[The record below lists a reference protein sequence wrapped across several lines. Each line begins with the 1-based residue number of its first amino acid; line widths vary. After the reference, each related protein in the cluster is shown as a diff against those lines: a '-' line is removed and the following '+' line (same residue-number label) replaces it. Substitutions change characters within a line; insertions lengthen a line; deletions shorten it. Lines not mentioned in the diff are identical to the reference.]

1 MKSKIGVI
9 FLALFFYLLIP
20 YIARAEV
27 AIVGELAH
35 EREAKVGESYQG
47 VIFIRNSSEEAQEVK
62 VYQTDYL
69 FFFDGRSV
77 FGEPGTIKRSNA
89 NWISFSPKR
98 LTIPPNEVSQ
108 VNYIVNVPADATLI
122 ATYWSMLMI
131 EGIPE
136 SSSEAVGE
144 EKGGATLGIRQVM
157 RYGIHMVTHIGD
169 TGIRRLEFLKTR
181 LLREGERRIL
191 QVDIQNISERLLKSF
206 LWTELYNEEGSYI
219 GRFEGGEFYIR
230 IYPGTSV
237 RYRVDLSQVPKGAYR
252 ALVVADCGGEDI
264 FGVTYTL
271 EFEE

>member
-1 MKSKIGVI
+1 MKSKIGII

-20 YIARAEV
+20 YVSKAEV

-35 EREAKVGESYQG
+35 EKKATVGESYQG

-89 NWISFSPKR
+89 NWINFSPKR
-98 LTIPPNEVSQ
+98 LTIPANEVSQ
-108 VNYIVNVPADATLI
+108 VNYIVNVPADAALI
-122 ATYWSMLMI
+122 GTYWSVLMV
-131 EGIPE
+131 EGIPG

-144 EKGGATLGIRQVM
+144 EKEGATLGIRQVI

-169 TGIRRLEFLKTR
+169 TGVRRLEFLKTR
-181 LLREGERRIL
+181 LLREGERKIL
-191 QVDIQNISERLLKSF
+191 QVDIENIGERLLKSF
-206 LWTELYNEEGSYI
+206 LWAELYDEEGSYV
-219 GRFEGGEFYIR
+219 GRFEGGEFHIR

-237 RYRVDLSQVPKGAYR
+237 RYRVDLTQVPEGKYK
-252 ALVVADCGGEDI
+252 ALVVADSGGEDV
-264 FGVTYTL
+264 FGITYTL
-271 EFEE
+271 EFGK